1 MTTSLASLLAV
12 LTLASCGGGG
22 GNNVA
27 TLSHHNSSA
36 SKSNRNNKTPT
47 SDQVDEAFRK
57 FAQCMREHGV
67 PIQDPKTSGR
77 GDNVS
82 FGAPGKAPADKA
94 KVDAADKACRHFIA
108 GVVRGGPSKRD
119 PQQEARI
126 REQALAF
133 AKCMREHG
141 VNMPDPQFQSGG
153 RVEQRVTA
161 KPDDPNFKRA
171 NQACAK
177 KVGMK
182 GGLYVSGAHR

>member
-1 MTTSLASLLAV
+1 MSLLAAF
-12 LTLASCGGGG
+12 TLASCGGGG
-22 GNNVA
+22 GGNGVA
-27 TLSHHNSSA
+27 TLSHDSSES
-36 SKSNRNNKTPT
+36 SKSHSNNKTPT

-67 PIQDPKTSGR
+67 PMQDPRTSGR
-77 GDNVS
+77 GGQVS
-82 FGAPGKAPADKA
+82 LGLLGKAPADKA
-94 KVDAADKACRHFIA
+94 KVDAAQKACDHFIS

-119 PQQEARI
+119 PQQEARM

-133 AKCMREHG
+133 AKCMRQHG

-153 RVEQRVTA
+153 RVEQRVDA

-177 KVGMK
+177 KVGMH
-182 GGLYVSGAHR
+182 GGLYVSGGKQ